1 MFPLIRIFLLQMRA
15 SARAKLAQLED
26 LFEIHLA
33 AGLMACAPLVQALAS
48 DSNSVDA
55 TRSSGCGV
63 DVSSS
68 VAEDDAMS
76 VAVPV
81 SVPSLDLLP
90 LVHHLQAQTRK
101 VEQSATSSKVARPDP
116 ALKSAGQDPT
126 VWNSESDVRLL
137 LAIDQ
142 VGVKV
147 GAVVN
152 NSNTR
157 VYIYIPLLNKNVTS
171 FHNFIRCYCISTP
184 PSAVSSSLFVFLLC
198 CIANASFH
206 QYFLP
211 SR

>member
-1 MFPLIRIFLLQMRA
+1 MSPLIRIFWLQIRA

-33 AGLMACAPLVQALAS
+33 AGLMACVPLMQASTSGA
-48 DSNSVDA
+48 DSVDA
-55 TRSSGCGV
+55 TSSSGCSV

-90 LVHHLQAQTRK
+90 LVHHLQVQTRK

-147 GAVVN
+147 GAVVD

-157 VYIYIPLLNKNVTS
+157 VYICVPLSNKNFTS

-184 PSAVSSSLFVFLLC
+184 LSAVSSSLFVFLLC

-206 QYFLP
+206 QYLLAP
-211 SR
+211 R